1 MVFIILNGKRAQDE
15 AVRSAIAALRKA
27 VQPVE
32 VRVTYEYGDV
42 KRFLREAVALHAY
55 RVVIGG
61 GDGTVNEMVDAMAH
75 LPKEKRPEMAILP
88 LGTAN
93 DFATACGIPL
103 GYLEALRLAV
113 SGEAVAIDVAKANAR
128 HFVNMA
134 TAGFGAEVTANTP
147 VELKNFLG
155 GGAYTITGV
164 LKAINFK
171 PYKVKMTTPTYHKGE
186 HNGVVAAVCN
196 GRQAGGGQVLAP
208 YAFIDD
214 GLLDVVIVSAFTL
227 ADIPQVLAEMKTPS
241 EEGAFVK
248 YFKTPWIESESDA
261 YIPVNLDG
269 EPYESR
275 HIRFEVLPGAIDLVL
290 PEACP
295 CLK

>member
-1 MVFIILNGKRAQDE
+1 
-15 AVRSAIAALRKA
+15 
-27 VQPVE
+27 
-32 VRVTYEYGDV
+32 
-42 KRFLREAVALHAY
+42 
-55 RVVIGG
+55 
-61 GDGTVNEMVDAMAH
+61 MVDAMAH

-88 LGTAN
+88 LGAAN

-196 GRQAGGGQVLAP
+196 GRQAGGRTGVGAVCLHRRRVAGCGDRLGLYPGGYPPSPCRDQN
-208 YAFIDD
+208 AFGRGCVCEI
-214 GLLDVVIVSAFTL
+214 F
-227 ADIPQVLAEMKTPS
+227 
-241 EEGAFVK
+241 
-248 YFKTPWIESESDA
+248 
-261 YIPVNLDG
+261 
-269 EPYESR
+269 
-275 HIRFEVLPGAIDLVL
+275 
-290 PEACP
+290 
-295 CLK
+295 